1 MDIYGNTYKKLRK
14 KHGLTLSQASSRIVD
29 AATLSRWENG
39 KGDMYFGNVIELLK
53 KINMYPDEFI
63 IIAKKSNN
71 EKDAIFEK
79 LKKLYLEKDSV
90 GLYELAQ
97 TQLKNYNN
105 TTEELDLFLVAT
117 ICCMYKDL
125 TNKSILSNKLKAEL
139 YSIFDNV
146 QSWNEYYSRA
156 FGNVV
161 EVIDNE
167 RIFQYMKSIVIAIDE
182 ISNVDIKRKNCMII
196 ALLNAYTKLIKKNI
210 VLAKKAKILLENLE
224 IPRYLMYAKVKLSF
238 LNDLLNYQL
247 GDNFAIQEMEKV
259 TSLLGEVGYSE
270 YANELALLFKD
281 VAQKKRS
288 PK

>member
-1 MDIYGNTYKKLRK
+1 MYGNTYKKLRK
-14 KHGLTLSQASSRIVD
+14 KHGLTLSQASSGIVD

-63 IIAKKSNN
+63 MIAKTNANKKRNV
-71 EKDAIFEK
+71 IFEK
-79 LKKLYLEKDSV
+79 LKKLYSEKDSR
-90 GLYELAQ
+90 GLYGLAQ
-97 TQLKNYNN
+97 TQLKNYEN
-105 TTEELDLFLVAT
+105 TTEELDLFLVVT
-117 ICCMYKDL
+117 ICCMYQDL

-139 YSIFDNV
+139 YSIFDRV

-182 ISNVDIKRKNCMII
+182 ISNVDAKRKNCMII
-196 ALLNAYTKLIKKNI
+196 ALLNAYTKLIKTSI

-238 LNDLLNYQL
+238 LNNLLNYQL
-247 GDNFAIQEMEKV
+247 GDNFAVQKMEKV

-270 YANELALLFKD
+270 YANELALLCKD
-281 VAQKKRS
+281 VAQNKRS

>member
-1 MDIYGNTYKKLRK
+1 
-14 KHGLTLSQASSRIVD
+14 
-29 AATLSRWENG
+29 
-39 KGDMYFGNVIELLK
+39 MYFGNVIELLK

-105 TTEELDLFLVAT
+105 TTEEFDLFLVVT
-117 ICCMYKDL
+117 ICCIYQDL
-125 TNKSILSNKLKAEL
+125 TDKSILSNKLKAEL

-196 ALLNAYTKLIKKNI
+196 ALLNAYTKLIKTSI
-210 VLAKKAKILLENLE
+210 VLAKKAKILLENLK

-247 GDNFAIQEMEKV
+247 GDNFAIQEMEKF